1 MDISLRNFTN
11 IPKSGEMKTEEAVL
25 SFDCSDQYVIE
36 VTAGEQWKPEINY
49 RVSSSHWQSKNID
62 DKEYFQE

>member
-1 MDISLRNFTN
+1 
-11 IPKSGEMKTEEAVL
+11 MKTEEAVL

-36 VTAGEQWKPEINY
+36 VTAGSSESLEINY